1 MSNKIDIEKLRLQN
15 LKEIETKTT
24 SLSDEILILKEQLLL
39 KQAEKVRLED
49 CKNENNR
56 VGKYVMCDLFFNK

>member
-24 SLSDEILILKEQLLL
+24 SLSDEILILKEQLSL
-39 KQAEKVRLED
+39 KQAEKLRLVE
-49 CKNENNR
+49 C
-56 VGKYVMCDLFFNK
+56 